1 MSIADVLT
9 VIILWLEDENITK
22 ITRNYGIHRNTV
34 SKIFLNLQKL
44 VATHHQDKLICL
56 GGQRIIFQIDES
68 LFSHRQKYNVGRVPD
83 IQIWVFGIVYTS
95 FKPVLGYMHIAENG
109 SATTLLS
116 IIDKI
121 WLPGTIYTGMNWQ
134 HKEHWQDFRLWT
146 FNSKSFT
153 KFCKSNKW
161 SVYAIWWIILG

>member
-1 MSIADVLT
+1 MTL
-9 VIILWLEDENITK
+9 IILWIEDESITK

-83 IQIWVFGIVYTS
+83 TQIWVFGIVYTS
-95 FKPVLGYMHIAENG
+95 SRPALGHMQIVDNR
-109 SATTLLS
+109 SSVTLLS

-121 WLPGTIYTGMNWQ
+121 
-134 HKEHWQDFRLWT
+134 
-146 FNSKSFT
+146 
-153 KFCKSNKW
+153 
-161 SVYAIWWIILG
+161 